1 MSEAALT
8 VAKAESFQV
17 PDRCRSWTRGHK
29 EVFRVL
35 YRPDPQQEH
44 QTRVLSCDWPV
55 FDLVWPSRLSEPGR
69 HRADHGR
76 SLHRAAPGLRADG
89 QTAYGRDPNVLQLS
103 HGERRTRYESCS
115 GGQDRAFFA
124 QGRQNA
130 GVRPGRKSGRYW
142 TRSIPT
148 ESSVTE
154 TRRFL
159 PPLPILAAGSA
170 PP

>member
-1 MSEAALT
+1 ML
-8 VAKAESFQV
+8 V
-17 PDRCRSWTRGHK
+17 PKPPSG
-29 EVFRVL
+29 FSSSL
-35 YRPDPQQEH
+35 
-44 QTRVLSCDWPV
+44 
-55 FDLVWPSRLSEPGR
+55 PSRSATKTPGSR
-69 HRADHGR
+69 TIMPLASFWPDASAPAFATWKISIR

-130 GVRPGRKSGRYW
+130 GVRPGRSPDGIGLDRYQQRR
-142 TRSIPT
+142 RSP
-148 ESSVTE
+148 E